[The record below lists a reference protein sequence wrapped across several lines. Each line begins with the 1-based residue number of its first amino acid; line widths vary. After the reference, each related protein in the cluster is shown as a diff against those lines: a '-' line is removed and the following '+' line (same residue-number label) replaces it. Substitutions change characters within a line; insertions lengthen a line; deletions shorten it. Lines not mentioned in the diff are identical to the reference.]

1 MTFSGAVGFKPGSH
15 KYFSQSY
22 TLVQMWPYQVKA
34 IPWVFDF
41 NFSGQRLPSFGLVI
55 PVDQLKSVSI
65 ARGKW
70 PLGMCIKHVFLFW
83 CFDIW
88 GFADPG
94 ETALLRTPIPSDSK
108 GLTCK
113 CDLHMQTNQSNAHIP
128 QPSPLPSSYTHI
140 PSNHQCP
147 DSMLQASL
155 ESPLLLTH
163 CHHHHPSRNQD
174 KVIRREWW
182 QHHVW

>member
-94 ETALLRTPIPSDSK
+94 ETAFPRALIPRHSK
-108 GLTCK
+108 GLTYK
-113 CDLHMQTNQSNAHIP
+113 CAFHKQTNQSNAHVP
-128 QPSPLPSSYTHI
+128 HPPPLPSSYTPGHYLPVVI
-140 PSNHQCP
+140 CP
-147 DSMLQASL
+147 G
-155 ESPLLLTH
+155 PGT
-163 CHHHHPSRNQD
+163 
-174 KVIRREWW
+174 W
-182 QHHVW
+182 QLGAAPVP